1 MISYVREV
9 GILKYQFKKV
19 EISHITRDSNSY
31 ADSLATLA
39 SSVVDPFPKIV
50 SIELLPFSILT
61 LFDKG
66 LVLSI
71 HPSVSW
77 MDPIV
82 AYLRNGILLEDK
94 KESERIRCRSSRY

>member
-1 MISYVREV
+1 MISYLKEVR
-9 GILKYQFKKV
+9 ILKYQFKKV
-19 EISHITRDSNSY
+19 EISHISRGSNSH
-31 ADSLATLA
+31 ADSLTTLD
-39 SSVVDPFPKIV
+39 SSVANPILRIV
-50 SIELLPFSILT
+50 SFELLPFPSLT

-94 KESERIRCRSSRY
+94 KESKQIKCRSPWY

>member
-1 MISYVREV
+1 MISYLKEVR
-9 GILKYQFKKV
+9 ILKYQFKKV
-19 EISHITRDSNSY
+19 EISHISRGSNNH
-31 ADSLATLA
+31 ADSLTTLA
-39 SSVVDPFPKIV
+39 SSVAYPILRIV
-50 SIELLPFSILT
+50 SIELLPFSSLT

-94 KESERIRCRSSRY
+94 KESKQIKCRSPWY